1 MGLWQ
6 TGYMEFHEPEEE
18 PRPKPPPKPPT
29 FPCPMCGVK
38 FLAERDLRVHTFEG
52 HPQHRPIL
60 VFGGRECGRS
70 RLTVTSPT
78 TPLDWIF
85 RDVEQVRI
93 NGVPSS
99 VENASE
105 YLATQHSGFVDV
117 TVVNGTVK
125 YEYPF
130 EFALADAADLDGVDA
145 ALERFIAAAELS
157 PRAIADFIMRT
168 DSYPTASKY
177 RSGLTSYLYGVLAR
191 ENAADS
197 ESTAVSR
204 EGEGYE
210 ANYNKAVHILG
221 SFDRAPA
228 EAICGLV
235 AFHYNQFERA
245 MKKTRSELVSDISTR
260 FEGIL
265 RKKSWPRSDLAS
277 VPHPSLDIAI
287 SDSVVEQVLSWCA
300 LPLDGTAS
308 PETIAEMIAA
318 IERQRPDDQMKLRL
332 ISAEHH
338 MSTGS
343 FTTAAH
349 HAEFLRHGPTTE
361 GWYAEFRRR
370 LEGASH

>member
-18 PRPKPPPKPPT
+18 PRPKPPPQPPT
-29 FPCPMCGVK
+29 FPCPTCGVK

-60 VFGGRECGRS
+60 VFGGRECGRG

-85 RDVEQVRI
+85 RNVEEVLI

-99 VENASE
+99 VENASQ
-105 YLATQHSGFVDV
+105 YLATQQSGFVDL
-117 TVVNGTVK
+117 TAINGTVK
-125 YEYPF
+125 YEYSL
-130 EFALADAADLDGVDA
+130 EFSLADAADLDGVDA

-168 DSYPTASKY
+168 DAYPTASNY
-177 RSGLTSYLYGVLAR
+177 RTGLANYLYGVLAR
-191 ENAADS
+191 ESAADS
-197 ESTAVSR
+197 DSTSVSR
-204 EGEGYE
+204 AGEVYE
-210 ANYNKAVHILG
+210 DRYNKAVHILG
-221 SFDRAPA
+221 NFDRAPA

-245 MKKTRSELVSDISTR
+245 MKKTRSELVADISIR
-260 FEGIL
+260 FEAML
-265 RKKSWPRSDLAS
+265 RKKPWQRNDLAD

-287 SDSVVEQVLSWCA
+287 SDSVIEQVLSWCA

-308 PETIAEMIAA
+308 PEAIAA
-318 IERQRPDDQMKLRL
+318 MTATIERQRPEDQLKLRL
-332 ISAEHH
+332 ITAEHH
-338 MSTGS
+338 LSTRS

-361 GWYAEFRRR
+361 GWYAGFRRR